1 MEAEPVRRQLDAGDR
16 AGGVHIEHPGHQ
28 QRGRLTADVRITSLQ
43 QWGEIQSQL
52 ASVSNVTGVT
62 VLAMD
67 MSYARIQLGYQGGA
81 DQLREALSG
90 AGLALTSRGG
100 GQWILASTR

>member
-1 MEAEPVRRQLDAGDR
+1 M
-16 AGGVHIEHPGHQ
+16 
-28 QRGRLTADVRITSLQ
+28 
-43 QWGEIQSQL
+43 
-52 ASVSNVTGVT
+52 TGVT